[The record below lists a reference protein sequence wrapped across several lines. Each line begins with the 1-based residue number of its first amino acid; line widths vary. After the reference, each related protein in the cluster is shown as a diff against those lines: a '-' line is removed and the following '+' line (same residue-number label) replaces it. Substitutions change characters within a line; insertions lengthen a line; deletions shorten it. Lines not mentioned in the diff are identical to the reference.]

1 MHLCVQLYHTDKKY
15 SWIWG
20 KLNSTEQESIF
31 FLIVKDNPKSHTEN
45 PYPNKYLINSKLFR
59 SSK

>member
-45 PYPNKYLINSKLFR
+45 PYPNK
-59 SSK
+59 